1 MLPSYPPEKRK
12 LNHISTVDVEQRVH
26 PVVIVVSPL
35 NALDQIDVKKQ
46 HENASRKTYSFFEV
60 KLRQSLKK
68 SWTKISIIFVQR
80 IVLADSSN
88 QIARRRGPASQYRM
102 EVSNM
107 FTEYFNLCP

>member
-12 LNHISTVDVEQRVH
+12 LNHISTVDVEQRNH

-35 NALDQIDVKKQ
+35 NALDQIDVKK
-46 HENASRKTYSFFEV
+46 HENASRKTQSFLKA
-60 KLRQSLKK
+60 KLRQSLEK

-80 IVLADSSN
+80 TVLADSCN
-88 QIARRRGPASQYRM
+88 QIARRPGPASQYRM

-107 FTEYFNLCP
+107 FAEYFNLCP